1 MPCDSEV
8 NFVVPKMNDGR
19 GLNDGK
25 MRHIRNTAVGL
36 LSEWISKRYL

>member
-1 MPCDSEV
+1 M
-8 NFVVPKMNDGR
+8 NFVVSKMNDGR

-36 LSEWISKRYL
+36 LFERIFKRYLQK